1 MGHSMTSEKILSAS
15 ECSARAI
22 ELMAEHGVAPV
33 PENYALWYRYASGQT
48 PDLNQA
54 LDKRVSDGL
63 PIDPAAV
70 DELRERYLNDAK
82 LTAVTLDTGEK
93 LNSELNQIIEII
105 ESSSGNST
113 AFGHSVREASA
124 GLSAKSTPTDVRN
137 AVKSILEASRDME
150 ARSQELEERLKATS
164 SEVTELQQ
172 TLEAARS
179 EARTDALTGV
189 ANRKAFDE
197 TLSREI
203 SQARESGQPLCLL
216 IGDIDHFK
224 KFNDTFGHRTGDQVL
239 RLVASCLN
247 NGTRQSDM
255 VARYGGEEFGV
266 VLPSTTTEEAE
277 QIANKIREAVQSRE
291 LVKRS
296 TGESLGRVT
305 MSLGVGSFR
314 PSDES
319 ASLIERADACLY
331 EAKRNGRNQVRSELS
346 APAGAPAG
354 TPARAPATARAM
366 AG

>member
-1 MGHSMTSEKILSAS
+1 MGALMTSEEIVSAS
-15 ECSARAI
+15 EWSARAI
-22 ELMAEHGVAPV
+22 KLMAEHGVAPV
-33 PENYALWYRYASGQT
+33 PENYALWYSYATGQT
-48 PDLNQA
+48 PELNQA
-54 LDKRVSDGL
+54 LEERLARGV

-70 DELRERYLNDAK
+70 AELQERYLSDAR
-82 LTAVTLDTGEK
+82 LTTVTLNTGEK

-105 ESSSGNST
+105 ESSTNNSS
-113 AFGHSVREASA
+113 AFGNSVREASA
-124 GLSAKSTPTDVRN
+124 SLSHKSSPSDVRD

-150 ARSQELEERLKATS
+150 ARSQELEERLKATK
-164 SEVTELQQ
+164 SEVSELQQ

-179 EARTDALTGV
+179 EARTDGLTGV

-203 SQARESGQPLCLL
+203 KHARESGRSLCLL

-239 RLVASCLN
+239 RLVANSLKAS
-247 NGTRQSDM
+247 TRQSDT
-255 VARYGGEEFGV
+255 VARYGGEEFAV
-266 VLPSTTTEEAE
+266 VLPSTSTEEAE

-305 MSLGVGSFR
+305 MSLGVGTFR
-314 PSDES
+314 LSDEP

-331 EAKRNGRNQVRSELS
+331 AAKRNGRNQVQSELS
-346 APAGAPAG
+346 QSE
-354 TPARAPATARAM
+354 TARA
-366 AG
+366 AAS